1 MGPRQIEIIRSTWR
15 QIAPR
20 GDDAARLFY
29 KRLFEIDP
37 SVKPLFAGTDM
48 SGQRKKLMQTLGSA
62 VVGLQDLDALVPII
76 QDMGRRHATYGVKD
90 AHYDSVGEALL
101 WTLKQGLGED
111 WNDEANEAWTRIYR
125 LLADTMRTAS
135 NEALAS

>member
-15 QIAPR
+15 KIAPH

-111 WNDEANEAWTRIYR
+111 WNDETQEAWTRIYR